1 MENNE
6 KILDSKTI
14 ANFLIAFALML
25 TAVYYFN
32 NSEEIENEVSSAVV
46 SSLADVN
53 NSLAEHE
60 TSRK

>member
-14 ANFLIAFALML
+14 ANLLLAFALML

-46 SSLADVN
+46 SSLEDVN